1 VILFFTGYFFENIV
15 HCILY
20 ENLHEKICMQT
31 KICRQIKIYIPQK
44 IIDKKENK
52 EFLIRNLVGTD
63 PLTYDKKFMSDEIYE
78 KVFNSENATQELR
91 RIQYNIY
98 SGLIKDI
105 KNYQQILNDKK

>member
-1 VILFFTGYFFENIV
+1 MVCSWKILAS
-15 HCILY
+15 
-20 ENLHEKICMQT
+20 
-31 KICRQIKIYIPQK
+31 
-44 IIDKKENK
+44 KENK
-52 EFLIRNLVGTD
+52 EFLVDGLAATD

>member
-1 VILFFTGYFFENIV
+1 M
-15 HCILY
+15 
-20 ENLHEKICMQT
+20 KIEIDVEQFA
-31 KICRQIKIYIPQK
+31 KDIKAGKSIGGANGALGL
-44 IIDKKENK
+44 KENK
-52 EFLIRNLVGTD
+52 EFLIRILVGTD